1 MPMEEPTYWNRF
13 WRRRVSR
20 RRLLAGAAL
29 TGTGLAAASVVG
41 CGDESGS
48 SGQPNPG
55 GAAAGQGDDLES
67 EVPEFIDAR
76 REFIPAPEG
85 MTGGTLRFQG
95 FDPVVLDRYDPH
107 QTQFGPMY
115 ANLSSVFSKLYM
127 YTSHYEPTWD
137 NIAPDLAAAAP
148 EFIGDPN
155 APTEYV
161 VKLRQGVK
169 FHNSDNARKN
179 FPNLA
184 GRELTA
190 DDVVFSYERQ
200 MNAAS
205 SYQKGY
211 YYRRSQYETIDSI
224 EATDKYTIRIKTK
237 GPIAPFYHFMADTN
251 AMIVPPEIVDN
262 SPSPSGPPLDTVDTT
277 NAPKPSER
285 MIGTGPFFWGDLKFG
300 IEYKAIRNPEWF
312 GWDDP
317 DLGRPYLD
325 GYTVSGSSL
334 NDTSLEALF
343 RRREVDTAGF
353 IENPDWVFDIKR
365 EKPELEF
372 FRSWISGWIGTRFK
386 VFCQPFDDPRVR
398 KAVHLATERQQ
409 VIDVIGSGEWKM
421 QGPVGQAISYW
432 ALPYEELETL
442 PGYRQGADREQDIA
456 EARRLYE
463 AAGSPE
469 LPQVWFADIPSYIPN
484 FIGTWKTFMSQNLG
498 IPQDQLRT
506 ITQAYSRIAEAIAD
520 DSCDIGAMTWGFDN
534 GWIDLDDWVYPYFHS
549 TGSKNSFRVNDAEFD
564 SLLDAQRKEFD
575 IERRRELGYQ
585 IQRYML
591 GLEGDGLQKAA
602 LARSDYATPRTATV
616 AWPYF
621 KNRVAFPWF
630 GNSYW
635 IANVWLDK
643 NESSFGARPA

>member
-1 MPMEEPTYWNRF
+1 M
-13 WRRRVSR
+13 SR

-29 TGTGLAAASVVG
+29 TGTGVAAAAVVG
-41 CGDESGS
+41 CGGDETGSSNNSGS
-48 SGQPNPG
+48 DSVVAG
-55 GAAAGQGDDLES
+55 GQGDDLEG

-76 REFIPAPEG
+76 REFLPPPDG
-85 MTGGTLRFQG
+85 MTGGTLRYQG
-95 FDPVVLDRYDPH
+95 FDPVVLDRHDPH

-127 YTSHYEPTWD
+127 YTSHSEPTWD
-137 NIAPDLAAAAP
+137 NIVPDVAESAP
-148 EFIGDPN
+148 EMIGDPN

-161 VKLRQGVK
+161 VKLRKGVK
-169 FHNSDNARKN
+169 FHNSENAQRN
-179 FPNLA
+179 FPSLA

-190 DDVVFSYERQ
+190 EDVVFSYERQ
-200 MNAAS
+200 RNVDS
-205 SYQKGY
+205 IQKGY

-224 EATDKYTIRIKTK
+224 VATDDYTIRITTK

-251 AMIVPPEIVDN
+251 AMIIGKEIVDN
-262 SPSPSGPPLDTVDTT
+262 DPGPGGLPLDTVDT
-277 NAPKPSER
+277 NRGPKPGER
-285 MIGTGPFFWGDLKFG
+285 MIGTGPFLWGDLKFG
-300 IEYKAIRNPEWF
+300 IEYKAIRNPDWF

-317 DLGRPYLD
+317 DLGRPFLD

-372 FRSWISGWIGTRFK
+372 FRSWISGWINSRFK
-386 VFCQPFDDPRVR
+386 VFCKPFDDPRVR

-409 VIDVIGSGEWKM
+409 VLDVIGSGEWKM
-421 QGPVGQAISYW
+421 QGPVGNAISYW
-432 ALPYEELETL
+432 ALPYEELLTL
-442 PGYRQGADREQDIA
+442 PGYRQGADRDQDIA
-456 EARRLYE
+456 DARALYE

-469 LPQVWFADIPSYIPN
+469 LPQIWFADIPSYIPN
-484 FIGTWKTFMSQNLG
+484 FIGTWKQFISQNLAIDPG
-498 IPQDQLRT
+498 KLST

-520 DSCDIGAMTWGFDN
+520 ENCDIGAMTWGFDN

-549 TGSKNSFRVNDAEFD
+549 TGSKNSFRVNDPAFD
-564 SLLDAQRKEFD
+564 TLLDAQRKEFD
-575 IERRRELGYQ
+575 YERRKALGYE
-585 IQRYML
+585 IQRYLL

-630 GNSYW
+630 GNSHW

-643 NESSFGARPA
+643 NDASFGARPA